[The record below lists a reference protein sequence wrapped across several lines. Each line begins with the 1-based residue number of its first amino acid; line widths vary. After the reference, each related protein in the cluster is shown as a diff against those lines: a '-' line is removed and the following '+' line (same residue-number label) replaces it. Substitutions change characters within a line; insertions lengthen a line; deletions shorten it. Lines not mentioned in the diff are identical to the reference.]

1 MNSDYNYTDDLNA
14 AVAALKAGGVI
25 AYPTDT
31 VWGIGCDATDSD
43 AVRRVFDVKRRADS
57 KALITLV
64 ADDDMLGRYIA
75 GGIPEAAR
83 ECVRDAGR
91 PVTVVYPGGH
101 NVAPELL
108 AADGSIGVRIVRD
121 GFASDLCRALGGAIV
136 STSANISGEPAA
148 AVFGEISPEIL
159 SSMDY
164 VARSGRDNGAPSQP
178 SRVVKIGADG
188 EIIILRD

>member
-1 MNSDYNYTDDLNA
+1 MNSDYSYTDDLNA

-31 VWGIGCDATDSD
+31 VWGIGCDATDSE

-64 ADDDMLGRYIA
+64 ADEDMLGRYIA

-101 NVAPELL
+101 NVAPEP
-108 AADGSIGVRIVRD
+108 V
-121 GFASDLCRALGGAIV
+121 GG
-136 STSANISGEPAA
+136 
-148 AVFGEISPEIL
+148 
-159 SSMDY
+159 
-164 VARSGRDNGAPSQP
+164 
-178 SRVVKIGADG
+178 
-188 EIIILRD
+188 